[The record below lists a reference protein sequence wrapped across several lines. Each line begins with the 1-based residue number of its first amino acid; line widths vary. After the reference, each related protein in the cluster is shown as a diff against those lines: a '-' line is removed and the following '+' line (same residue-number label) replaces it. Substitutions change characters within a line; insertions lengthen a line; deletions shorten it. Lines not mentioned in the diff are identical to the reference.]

1 MDTNIPGLHQNGL
14 PIDDVFFR
22 ALKDNQNLL
31 GRVTVQGKGR
41 PRRLFDK
48 AKKDIRSGE
57 KTSPHFFGQ
66 GRQWNVFDAEN
77 ILRFFLGHL
86 SLLSKGLDFE
96 IRFQL
101 FVLFEK

>member
-1 MDTNIPGLHQNGL
+1 L

-22 ALKDNQNLL
+22 ALKDNQDLL

-48 AKKDIRSGE
+48 AKKDVRSGE
-57 KTSPHFFGQ
+57 ETSANLFGQ
-66 GRQWNVFDAEN
+66 GRQRNVFDGEN
-77 ILRFFLGHL
+77 VLRFFLGHF

-96 IRFQL
+96 IHF
-101 FVLFEK
+101 